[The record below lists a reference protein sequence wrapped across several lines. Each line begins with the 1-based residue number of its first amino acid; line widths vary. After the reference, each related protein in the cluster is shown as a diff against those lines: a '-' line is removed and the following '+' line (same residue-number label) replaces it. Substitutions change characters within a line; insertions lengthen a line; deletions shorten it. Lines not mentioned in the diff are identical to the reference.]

1 MQERLKNALTA
12 IGFCMLALVM
22 TSVFATTKK
31 KKPSNIINF
40 LFFFIYFID
49 ILFYLTKAR
58 SSMKKTFKK
67 LLLIFLIFSHIT
79 ITIPAPK
86 FPPFS
91 TTSAPLPPNDN
102 DH

>member
-1 MQERLKNALTA
+1 M
-12 IGFCMLALVM
+12 MLNEN
-22 TSVFATTKK
+22 KK
-31 KKPSNIINF
+31 TSNIINF

-91 TTSAPLPPNDN
+91 TTSASLPPNDN

>member
-1 MQERLKNALTA
+1 
-12 IGFCMLALVM
+12 MLA
-22 TSVFATTKK
+22 F
-31 KKPSNIINF
+31 PSYNYEG
-40 LFFFIYFID
+40 YF
-49 ILFYLTKAR
+49 
-58 SSMKKTFKK
+58 K
-67 LLLIFLIFSHIT
+67 LEQVIELKSAYIFSHIT

>member
-1 MQERLKNALTA
+1 M
-12 IGFCMLALVM
+12 ML
-22 TSVFATTKK
+22 
-31 KKPSNIINF
+31 NEN
-40 LFFFIYFID
+40 
-49 ILFYLTKAR
+49 
-58 SSMKKTFKK
+58 KKTFKK

>member
-1 MQERLKNALTA
+1 M
-12 IGFCMLALVM
+12 MLNEN
-22 TSVFATTKK
+22 KK
-31 KKPSNIINF
+31 
-40 LFFFIYFID
+40 
-49 ILFYLTKAR
+49 
-58 SSMKKTFKK
+58 
-67 LLLIFLIFSHIT
+67 T